1 MRFEP
6 GFVKE
11 LRQDLEHVKPEFKS
25 RVERTGGLSE
35 QRLLSLVCA
44 TSQALDGEI
53 EHAQDSDVVRYENLT
68 TWQTGIDAVKAG
80 EVAFVVLAG
89 GVGTRAGGPKPF
101 MRLPKLGITLMA
113 NKLVQSAFATHDG
126 EVVQAPVW
134 FMTSP
139 DILERFARHLDG
151 LVPQP
156 AAGIVF
162 EQFESYRLTVD
173 NRLVFTE
180 PGMPELHPT
189 GHGDVGPALV
199 ESGVFDEHP
208 EVKHC
213 VIVNCDNV
221 LASLDPVLLT
231 HHIESGVPVTC
242 EVVEHRKGTPGGVL
256 VWVDGQLQVVEQF
269 RLPEGFA
276 DAAKYHN
283 TNSMIISVD
292 ALKAEMPWRWYRVR
306 KQVGDRI
313 VVQHERL
320 LQQYTENFKANY
332 VLIDGDRRYLSVKT
346 ETDLVRADE
355 KLNGNRTR

>member
-1 MRFEP
+1 MRLEP

-11 LRQDLEHVKPEFKS
+11 LRGDLAAVKPEVKA
-25 RVERTGGLSE
+25 
-35 QRLLSLVCA
+35 RLNRPG
-44 TSQALDGEI
+44 ALDEGQLLGLVATQPQQAVNEP
-53 EHAQDSDVVRYENLT
+53 EHAAANDVVRYDDLVE
-68 TWQTGIDAVKAG
+68 WQPGIDAVRAG

-89 GVGTRAGGPKPF
+89 GAGTRAGGPKPF

-113 NKLVQSAFATHDG
+113 NKLVQSAFATHEG
-126 EVVQAPVW
+126 EVVQAPIW

-180 PGMPELHPT
+180 PGVPELHPT

-199 ESGVFDEHP
+199 ESGVLDEHP

-221 LASLDPVLLT
+221 LASLDPVLLAR
-231 HHIESGVPVTC
+231 HIGSGAAVTC
-242 EVVEHRKGTPGGVL
+242 EVVERRGSDSGGVL
-256 VWVDGQLQVVEQF
+256 AWVDGQLQVVEQF
-269 RLPEGFA
+269 RLPDGFA
-276 DAAKYHN
+276 DEARYHS
-283 TNSMIISVD
+283 TNSMIIDVK
-292 ALKAEMPWRWYRVR
+292 ALRQQLMWRWHRVR
-306 KQVGDRI
+306 KHVNDRI
-313 VVQHERL
+313 VVQYERM
-320 LQQYTENFKANY
+320 LQQYTENFKTDY
-332 VLIDGDRRYLSVKT
+332 VLVDRERRYLPVKT
-346 ETDLVRADE
+346 EADLLRADE
-355 KLNGNRTR
+355 KLNGNRV